1 MKWHCGGTGTVILE
15 GLRAFVY
22 EKTSERLRPECSC
35 MCMFM
40 NARGLLCILHM
51 TFRACSMPVVHDVH
65 DLVSE
70 AAFLFVCFAAYSG
83 VQLLNYRSLRMYCV
97 C

>member
-1 MKWHCGGTGTVILE
+1 
-15 GLRAFVY
+15 
-22 EKTSERLRPECSC
+22 
-35 MCMFM
+35 
-40 NARGLLCILHM
+40 
-51 TFRACSMPVVHDVH
+51 MPVVHDVHDVH